1 MNLQTLIETRRQG
14 QSYRQLARNG
24 GLNPNG
30 INTLVNKPLT
40 AYPTPATIRGLS
52 QAINTPIKTII
63 EAISETLGL
72 TDTDTEEQSQA
83 EYWQH
88 HAQYW
93 KSTANHWKAEAQR
106 LQHHFNQLQPISR
119 ERPWLNVGT
128 KAQAHHMNA
137 QDGEQPNPLRGSNEK
152 GHQ

>member
-14 QSYRQLARNG
+14 HSYRQLANNS
-24 GLNPNG
+24 GLNASR
-30 INTLVNKPLT
+30 INSLVTKPLT
-40 AYPTPATIRGLS
+40 AYPTPATIRGLA
-52 QAINTPIKTII
+52 QAIDTPIKTII

-72 TDTDTEEQSQA
+72 TDTNTEEQTQA

-88 HAQYW
+88 HAQHW

-119 ERPWLNVGT
+119 ERPWLNVGSGHQT
-128 KAQAHHMNA
+128 NHM
-137 QDGEQPNPLRGSNEK
+137 QTMDGE
-152 GHQ
+152 